1 MVEVE
6 DVNAML
12 SYLFC
17 ALQCNNVERFVW
29 KNELVFISDH

>member
-1 MVEVE
+1 MMVEVE

-17 ALQCNNVERFVW
+17 ALQYNIREVYAE
-29 KNELVFISDH
+29 E